1 MTELVKIML
10 HIAGTVMCFVGM
22 RTAEINNDS
31 KKYWLFMCLVEITIT
46 AVHVFKHFY

>member
-1 MTELVKIML
+1 MTGLVNIML

-31 KKYWLFMCLVEITIT
+31 KKYWLFMCLVEMTIT
-46 AVHVFKHFY
+46 VVYVFKRFY